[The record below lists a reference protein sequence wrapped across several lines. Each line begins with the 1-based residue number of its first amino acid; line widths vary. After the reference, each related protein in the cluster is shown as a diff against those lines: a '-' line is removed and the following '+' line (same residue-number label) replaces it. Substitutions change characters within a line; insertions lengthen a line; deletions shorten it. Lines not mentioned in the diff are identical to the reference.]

1 MNKQLTYTGTTGVAQ
16 VIELGFVPSSIKLVN
31 RTSLDVFEWNEN
43 LAAGYYYLVV
53 GSTGIRTLVNTN
65 DGLTLID
72 GSDKSAILGTSFG
85 VILDAALATFVTTG
99 EIVDV

>member
-72 GSDKSAILGTSFG
+72 GSD
-85 VILDAALATFVTTG
+85 
-99 EIVDV
+99 